1 MNVAIDD
8 HELRRFQSVV
18 LRAAGIHLSPQ
29 KRALIMSRLW
39 RRLRDLNLER
49 YGEYLDRVEHDPDE
63 LVEMLD
69 RIATNETRFFR
80 EQKQFEFLENVVAP
94 RWRRTAEEGRR
105 HSAVHVWSA
114 ACSTGEEPYSV
125 AMCLRAALGLLWDIR
140 ILATDLSTRALAAAR
155 AGIWPAE
162 KVAQIPPRFLESF
175 MLRGHGSQSGRIK
188 AGPEIRA
195 MVSFA
200 RLNLNDADY
209 GIRQR
214 FDLILCRNALMY
226 FDAASRQCVVER
238 LVDRLLPDGL
248 LFVGH
253 AETLHGITT
262 RLRPLLPTI
271 YERAR

>member
-1 MNVAIDD
+1 
-8 HELRRFQSVV
+8 
-18 LRAAGIHLSPQ
+18 
-29 KRALIMSRLW
+29 
-39 RRLRDLNLER
+39 
-49 YGEYLDRVEHDPDE
+49 
-63 LVEMLD
+63 
-69 RIATNETRFFR
+69 
-80 EQKQFEFLENVVAP
+80 
-94 RWRRTAEEGRR
+94 
-105 HSAVHVWSA
+105 
-114 ACSTGEEPYSV
+114 
-125 AMCLRAALGLLWDIR
+125 
-140 ILATDLSTRALAAAR
+140 
-155 AGIWPAE
+155 
-162 KVAQIPPRFLESF
+162 

-209 GIRQR
+209 GTRQR
-214 FDLILCRNALMY
+214 FDLVLCRNVLMY
-226 FDAASRQCVVER
+226 FDAASRQRVVER

>member
-8 HELRRFQSVV
+8 RELRRFQSVV

-39 RRLRDLNLER
+39 RRLRDLNLDR
-49 YGEYLDRVEHDPDE
+49 YGQYLDRVEQDPEE
-63 LVEMLD
+63 LVQMLD

-94 RWRRTAEEGRR
+94 RWRRAAEEGRR

-125 AMCLRAALGLLWDIR
+125 AMCLRAALGPLWDIR

-155 AGIWPAE
+155 GGIWPAE
-162 KVAQIPPRFLESF
+162 KAAHIPPRFLEPF

-209 GIRQR
+209 GTRQR
-214 FDLILCRNALMY
+214 FDLVLCRNVLMY
-226 FDAASRQCVVER
+226 FDAASRQRVVER

>member
-8 HELRRFQSVV
+8 RELRRFQSVV

-39 RRLRDLNLER
+39 RRLRDLNLDR
-49 YGEYLDRVEHDPDE
+49 YGQYLDRVEQDPEE
-63 LVEMLD
+63 LVQMLD

-94 RWRRTAEEGRR
+94 RWRRAAEEGRR

-125 AMCLRAALGLLWDIR
+125 AMCLRAALGPLWDVR

-155 AGIWPAE
+155 GGIWPAE
-162 KVAQIPPRFLESF
+162 KAAHIPPRFLEPF

-188 AGPEIRA
+188 AGPEIRV

-209 GIRQR
+209 GTRQR

-226 FDAASRQCVVER
+226 FDAASRQRVVER